1 MQRHLYVKALLD
13 LYRRTPGTLGHA
25 RPEDRRLAGI
35 LYDRGVCL
43 EQVDAALLLAT
54 VRRTFRPKDAAPLNP
69 VRSLAYIL
77 PLLDEIRLSPPDPG
91 YLRYLQSKL
100 DQQGHTDAPL
110 PKDSSR

>member
-1 MQRHLYVKALLD
+1 VERHLYVKAVLD
-13 LYRRTPGTLGHA
+13 HYRRTPGTLGHA

-35 LYDRGVCL
+35 LYDRGVSL

-54 VRRTFRPKDAAPLNP
+54 VRRTFRPKDAPPLNP
-69 VRSLAYIL
+69 VRSLYYIL
-77 PLLDEIRLSPPDPG
+77 PLLDEIRLNPPDPG

-110 PKDSSR
+110 PKSSR

>member
-1 MQRHLYVKALLD
+1 MERHLYVKAVLD
-13 LYRRTPGTLGHA
+13 LYRRTPRTLGHA

-43 EQVDAALLLAT
+43 EQVAAALLLAT

-69 VRSLAYIL
+69 VRSLYYIL

-91 YLRYLQSKL
+91 YLRYLQSRL
-100 DQQGHTDAPL
+100 DQQDRT
-110 PKDSSR
+110 

>member
-1 MQRHLYVKALLD
+1 VQRHLYVKAVLD
-13 LYRRTPGTLGHA
+13 YYRRTPGALGHA

-35 LYDRGVCL
+35 LYNRGVSL

-69 VRSLAYIL
+69 IRSLHYIL
-77 PLLDEIRLSPPDPG
+77 PLLDEIRLNPPDPD

-100 DQQGHTDAPL
+100 DRPGRT
-110 PKDSSR
+110 